1 MEDSL
6 KDKLSKWSETK
17 DISLATDICEMIFS
31 AYAEN
36 GRNADDVIADVALW
50 GVEKNLTDPKAQLN
64 KVIEEV
70 GEMAHEITRNRYD
83 TDEMRDSIGDT
94 LVTIIIL
101 SYILGHDPIECLDGA
116 YQVIK
121 NRTGHTSNGTF
132 VKDDQ

>member
-17 DISLATDICEMIFS
+17 DISLATDICEMLFS

-121 NRTGHTSNGTF
+121 NRTGRTSNGTF

>member
-17 DISLATDICEMIFS
+17 DISLATDICEMLFS

-132 VKDDQ
+132 VKDGQ